1 VNLPAAIDCPLSIPE
16 IVDRSVTL
24 AVRRWRTLL
33 VLVLI
38 EAVPIGILRAFV
50 PERPMSLTLL
60 WLVPDVIF
68 VALLSGAVVLTVAA
82 TVAIPSAGTAL
93 RTAAHRFG
101 AVLGTLLLGWALQVL
116 IAALAFVVAVLIGMP
131 FAIMGPIGAVAIGA
145 GAALI
150 GFLAVF
156 PGVCLVSAIAV
167 PIVVLERVSPW
178 KGFTIAFR
186 RVGNAGWRRAWLLGL
201 SLFAVT
207 VAPALLIG
215 FGMETLIEVTGLSA
229 LKFAEE
235 LLTDVVTLG
244 FGMVVGTVMSIEM
257 RVRYEGA
264 DLEAVIDQVGA
275 STLSGHVNGG
285 ASSAPVSSSGS
296 E

>member
-1 VNLPAAIDCPLSIPE
+1 MNLPAGVDRPLSIPE

-33 VLVLI
+33 FLVLI
-38 EAVPIGILRAFV
+38 EGVPIGILRVFV
-50 PERPMSLTLL
+50 PERPVALTLL
-60 WLVPDVIF
+60 WLVPDVII
-68 VALLSGAVVLTVAA
+68 VALLSGAVVVAVAA

-116 IAALAFVVAVLIGMP
+116 IAALAFVVAVLIGLP

-178 KGFTIAFR
+178 KGLTIAFR
-186 RVGNAGWRRAWLLGL
+186 RAGNAGWRRAWLLGL

-207 VAPALLIG
+207 LAPALLIG
-215 FGMETLIEVTGLSA
+215 FGMDTLIEVTGLSG

-244 FGMVVGTVMSIEM
+244 FGIVVGTVMSIEM

-264 DLEAVIDQVGA
+264 DLEAVLDHGEA
-275 STLSGHVNGG
+275 SAVSGHANG
-285 ASSAPVSSSGS
+285 AVSSAPTRSAGS